1 MFSGRKPV
9 VMFMCLVPQASVC
22 NNFSPVKHAEIC
34 YCNEAFS
41 KFSLVEIYIISI
53 YLLEH
58 YALLTSIPAMH
69 SEGGDSM
76 YP

>member
-1 MFSGRKPV
+1 MYI
-9 VMFMCLVPQASVC
+9 CLVPQTSVC
-22 NNFSPVKHAEIC
+22 NNFSSVKDAEIY

-41 KFSLVEIYIISI
+41 KFSLFEIYIISI